1 MLTKTDIEKYF
12 TAEKNE
18 SLLFML
24 IGFVAIVAAAVLYFY
39 YKTPLCKG
47 MAIPLLAV
55 ALIQLVVGYTVYK
68 RSDSDRIRNVYA
80 YDMKPDELQNKELP
94 RMKQVNRNF
103 VIYRWIELFLLG
115 TGTALVL
122 RLSNNPDKTFLFGI
136 GLGLAIQAGIMLCA
150 DYFAERRAAS
160 YTIGLIEYLSTK

>member
-18 SLLFML
+18 SLLFMIIGL
-24 IGFVAIVAAAVLYFY
+24 IAIITASVLYFY
-39 YKTPLCKG
+39 FKTPLCKG

-55 ALIQLVVGYTVYK
+55 ALIQMVVGYTVYK

-80 YDMKPDELQNKELP
+80 YDMKPEDLKNKELP

-103 VIYRWIELFLLG
+103 VIYRWIELFLMAL
-115 TGTALVL
+115 GTALVIFF
-122 RLSNNPDKTFLFGI
+122 RTDAGKSFWFGI
-136 GLGLAIQAGIMLCA
+136 GLTIQAGIMLCA

-160 YTIGLIEYLSTK
+160 YTIGLTEYLSTK